1 MRMMMSIDKAGG
13 PHTNVLALR
22 DVAVCLVSALD
33 DVRTPLQLGGH
44 LRVRVESAP
53 DGWCDGHSSPDLNS
67 TLLRNDFIR
76 VESVVSIE
84 TGQANLAIVDSNES
98 RECHI
103 SPNTVLT
110 ECHRG
115 ERDYDDRELSH
126 DEHCGPMATEAS
138 KQYCCELDSDHIE
151 TASTGD
157 DEHLGLDDVAH
168 APRLS
173 MNVAAD
179 TLCTLRIER
188 QHSHAVFGAGTSSE
202 PAMDLADLRNQVRSS
217 RD

>member
-1 MRMMMSIDKAGG
+1 
-13 PHTNVLALR
+13 
-22 DVAVCLVSALD
+22 
-33 DVRTPLQLGGH
+33 
-44 LRVRVESAP
+44 
-53 DGWCDGHSSPDLNS
+53 
-67 TLLRNDFIR
+67 
-76 VESVVSIE
+76 
-84 TGQANLAIVDSNES
+84 
-98 RECHI
+98 
-103 SPNTVLT
+103 
-110 ECHRG
+110 
-115 ERDYDDRELSH
+115 
-126 DEHCGPMATEAS
+126 MATEAS

>member
-1 MRMMMSIDKAGG
+1 
-13 PHTNVLALR
+13 
-22 DVAVCLVSALD
+22 VANEITMIEDFHD
-33 DVRTPLQLGGH
+33 D
-44 LRVRVESAP
+44 
-53 DGWCDGHSSPDLNS
+53 
-67 TLLRNDFIR
+67 
-76 VESVVSIE
+76 
-84 TGQANLAIVDSNES
+84 
-98 RECHI
+98 
-103 SPNTVLT
+103 
-110 ECHRG
+110 
-115 ERDYDDRELSH
+115 
-126 DEHCGPMATEAS
+126 HCSPMATEAS